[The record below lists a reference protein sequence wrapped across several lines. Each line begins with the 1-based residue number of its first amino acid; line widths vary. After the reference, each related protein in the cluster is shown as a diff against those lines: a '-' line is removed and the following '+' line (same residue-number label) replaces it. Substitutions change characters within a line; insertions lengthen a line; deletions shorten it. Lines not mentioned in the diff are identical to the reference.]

1 MKILILVETSN
12 IGGHTLSALTTGR
25 ELKRRGHGVTFAG
38 GEGPLRKEIEKEFH
52 FRELTYFYEHAGRQ
66 TYFTWDSLKTLKQLS
81 HIVEKWEPECIHAFD
96 ARSYILASIL
106 SIQRG
111 IPVTCTLCGGITPYY
126 NIPACGK
133 LIVFSKEQKEKLINV
148 YGWKEDN
155 VEVISTRLDMEQFD
169 KNPEA
174 EIKALSKEYE
184 IDQAKRNIMMI
195 TNFLGPKIEAIKYVL
210 KAIPP
215 VLKQYPDVSLVM
227 IGSRGDYFGEAK
239 EAGEQINKTIGRK
252 AIVFTGAV
260 MNAQR
265 LLGASRIV
273 LGVGRSAFEGMAHR
287 KPTLIVG
294 GNGYA
299 GTVNK
304 DNIEEIWHYNFSGR
318 NNKHEVSP
326 EILRKE
332 LIRLLGDGNYYES
345 VRNFGLDFLKS
356 HIDIKSGIA
365 RIETAYKENALYA
378 NNRHRMHR
386 IFNMMKILVP
396 IFFDNYY
403 NSLKS
408 RFISRDVK
416 AVGLEHS

>member
-1 MKILILVETSN
+1 MRILVLIEIASL
-12 IGGHTLSALTTGR
+12 GGHALSALTTGR
-25 ELKRRGHGVTFAG
+25 QLKRRGHEVEFAG
-38 GEGPLRKEIEKEFH
+38 GDGPLRKEIEKEFR
-52 FRELTYFYEHAGRQ
+52 FQELTYCYEHAGRQ

-81 HIVEKWEPECIHAFD
+81 NIVEKWEPDFIHAFD
-96 ARSYILASIL
+96 ARSYILASML
-106 SIQRG
+106 GIQRG
-111 IPVTCTLCGGITPYY
+111 IAATCTLCGGITPYY

-155 VEVISTRLDMEQFD
+155 VEVISTRLDMEQFE

-174 EIKALSKEYE
+174 EIEALCKEYE
-184 IDQAKRNIMMI
+184 IDLAKRNIMMI
-195 TNFLGPKIEAIKYVL
+195 TNFLGPKVEAIKYLL

-215 VLKQYPDVSLVM
+215 VLEQYPDVSLVM
-227 IGSRGDYFGEAK
+227 IGSRGDFFREAK
-239 EAGEQINKTIGRK
+239 EAGEKINKTIGRK
-252 AIVFTGAV
+252 AIAFTGAI
-260 MNAQR
+260 MNAQK
-265 LLGASRIV
+265 LLVAGHIV

-287 KPTLIVG
+287 KPTLILG
-294 GNGYA
+294 ENGYA

-318 NNKHEVSP
+318 NNKHKVSP
-326 EILRKE
+326 EILSGE
-332 LIRLLGDGNYYES
+332 LIRLLEDNNNYES
-345 VRNFGLDFLKS
+345 VRHFGLDFLKS

-365 RIETAYKENALYA
+365 RIETVYKENALYA
-378 NNRHRMHR
+378 NNRRRMYR
-386 IFNMMKILVP
+386 IFNMIKILIP

-408 RFISRDVK
+408 RFISRKVK

>member
-1 MKILILVETSN
+1 MRILVLIEIASL
-12 IGGHTLSALTTGR
+12 GGHALSGLTTGR
-25 ELKRRGHGVTFAG
+25 ELKRRGHEVEFAG

-52 FRELTYFYEHAGRQ
+52 FQELTYCYEHAGRQ
-66 TYFTWDSLKTLKQLS
+66 TYFTWHSLKTLKQIS
-81 HIVEKWEPECIHAFD
+81 NIVERWAAEGIHAFD
-96 ARSYILASIL
+96 ARSYILASML
-106 SIQRG
+106 GIQTG
-111 IPVTCTLCGGITPYY
+111 IAVTCTLCGGITPYY

-155 VEVISTRLDMEQFD
+155 VEVISTRLDMEQFEN
-169 KNPEA
+169 NPEA
-174 EIKALSKEYE
+174 EIEALCRKYE
-184 IDQAKRNIMMI
+184 IDPAKRNIMMI
-195 TNFLGPKIEAIKYVL
+195 TNFLGPKVEAIKYLL
-210 KAIPP
+210 KAIPA
-215 VLKQYPDVSLVM
+215 VLEQYPDVSLVM
-227 IGSRGDYFGEAK
+227 IGSRGDFFREAK
-239 EAGEQINKTIGRK
+239 EAGEKINKAIGRK

-260 MNAQR
+260 MNAQK
-265 LLGASRIV
+265 LLVAGHIV

-304 DNIEEIWHYNFSGR
+304 DNTEEIWHYNFSGR

-326 EILRKE
+326 EILKGE
-332 LIRLLGDGNYYES
+332 LIRLLEDDNYYES
-345 VRNFGLDFLKS
+345 VRHFGLDFLKS

-365 RIETAYKENALYA
+365 RIESAYKENALYA
-378 NNRHRMHR
+378 NNRRR
-386 IFNMMKILVP
+386 IYRILNMIRILIP

-408 RFISRDVK
+408 RFISRKVK
-416 AVGLEHS
+416 AAGLDHS